1 MNWFLFALITLFAWG
16 GADLFYKLG
25 ADEDDKYSHLKTV
38 IAVGAVMGL
47 HAIFTLIF
55 SDINYNFINILVYF
69 PVSIMYILSMAFGYF
84 GLRYLELSIASP
96 IQNTSGAL
104 VCILCVVFLHQTM
117 EIPLIFA
124 VVLIC
129 AAVFGLGIIEKKE
142 SDDLRK
148 QGDRKYR
155 IGFIAFFM
163 PIIYCIIDAL
173 GTFLDAYY
181 LDDVSTTPLVGVTE
195 DTLESVANTS
205 YELTFLI
212 AAVVS
217 FVFIKFIKKEK
228 YTIKNVK
235 PARIAAAALE
245 TAGQFTYVYAMSSEA
260 VIAAPMVASY
270 SIISMLLSRIF
281 LKEKLSIPQYIC
293 IFFVMVGI
301 VILGIYDV

>member
-69 PVSIMYILSMAFGYF
+69 PVSIMYILSMAVGYF

-129 AAVFGLGIIEKKE
+129 AAVLGLGIIEKKE
-142 SDDLRK
+142 SDDLREK
-148 QGDRKYR
+148 GDQKYR

-181 LDDVSTTPLVGVTE
+181 LDDVATTPLIGVTE

-270 SIISMLLSRIF
+270 SIVSMLLSRIF